1 MSELIDYNIS
11 VNHLIEDWNLY
22 LKECMEDATN

>member
-11 VNHLIEDWNLY
+11 INHLIEDWNL
-22 LKECMEDATN
+22 LVKECGEDASN

>member
-11 VNHLIEDWNLY
+11 VNHLIEDWNKY
-22 LKECMEDATN
+22 VKECEEDASN